1 MTDTDGC
8 VVGAT
13 TPAWD
18 AAEKAAAQMPIQP
31 KILSFSSFMTCPPLY
46 AIGIVTGRSPL
57 S

>member
-13 TPAWD
+13 TPAWA

-31 KILSFSSFMTCPPLY
+31 NNLNLSSMIFPPLY
-46 AIGIVTGRSPL
+46 AIAIVTGRSPL